1 MKKHCQSERT
11 IRERELRK
19 QRGKNRRFNEPLKA
33 FIERKYPEIFNE
45 YVELY
50 NFMESESP
58 NRRNLTT
65 STTFKK
71 WLAANPIKESTT
83 IQTIPSTGQSSSTSP
98 LLIPQLL
105 LEPLHLPSKVQE
117 DEPCTDIITLAFQEA
132 LAPLPHTA
140 ESIQPESEADYIA
153 DLPLQ
158 EAFGHLPPLSEV
170 EVPLS
175 ESNDINRIDDILNE
189 IMEDRSLRNLLE
201 RADVDVTE
209 DEGIVLNHFDEIAM
223 DIEPF
228 DFNFEVEPF
237 DF

>member
-1 MKKHCQSERT
+1 MKRYCQTERA
-11 IRERELRK
+11 IREREVRR
-19 QRGKNRRFNEPLKA
+19 QRGKNRRFNDPLKA

-65 STTFKK
+65 SRTFKK

-83 IQTIPSTGQSSSTSP
+83 TQTIPSTEQSSSTSP

-117 DEPCTDIITLAFQEA
+117 DEPCTDIITLAFQES

-140 ESIQPESEADYIA
+140 ESIQPEPKADYIA
-153 DLPLQ
+153 GLPLQ
-158 EAFGHLPPLSEV
+158 ETFEHLPPSPEV
-170 EVPLS
+170 EVPLP
-175 ESNDINRIDDILNE
+175 ESNDINRVDAILNE
-189 IMEDRSLRNLLE
+189 IMENRFLRNLLE

-209 DEGIVLNHFDEIAM
+209 DEGIVLNRFDEIAM

-228 DFNFEVEPF
+228 DFNLEVEPF